1 VASSSTDGLGTYSAL
16 PQWPDEMASE
26 DVDNRASTGAST
38 TMPAGTDVK
47 SENVHVDHADDIALI
62 EVPSPSS
69 PEPADLLT
77 RTRTDGSAADNRL
90 IYKVYRRRWFGLAQ
104 LVLLNIVVSWDVCI
118 SIQPPSVP
126 PPFPQVNMSL

>member
-1 VASSSTDGLGTYSAL
+1 
-16 PQWPDEMASE
+16 MASE

-77 RTRTDGSAADNRL
+77 RTRTDGSAADNRP

-104 LVLLNIVVSWDVCI
+104 LVLLGRRMLADDRRQALDEIGVKRRDARA
-118 SIQPPSVP
+118 QPHQIARHEEWNDT
-126 PPFPQVNMSL
+126 PQFC